1 MYPVLNLPVATL
13 KVRQSGDVLQVYDI
27 VRKKYIHLTPEEWV
41 RQHVIHYCIQ
51 LKYPKALMAVESGI
65 KINKVQNRTDVLIYN
80 REGKPWMLI
89 ECKAPEVKIN
99 QSAIHQALRYHL
111 KLNIKYLLLTN
122 GLQHFCYE
130 LSSGKLQL
138 QQSMPLFS

>member
-51 LKYPKALMAVESGI
+51 LKYPMALMAVESGL
-65 KINKVQNRTDVLIYN
+65 KMNRVQNRTDVLIYN

-89 ECKAPEVKIN
+89 ECKAPEIKIN
-99 QSAIHQALRYHL
+99 QSTLQQALRYHL

-130 LSSGKLQL
+130 VSSGTLQL